1 MKKLFSNNLLDIL
14 IETTYLGI
22 IFLVPVYF
30 GFVFITENPFDLQK
44 MVLFKILLIGLIFLS
59 LVKYL
64 LIKDKGGV
72 IKMIWGF
79 LKKYWFWP
87 SVLLLFFLVSV
98 FWSINPVISF
108 WGSLDRQFGWMS
120 LANFFLFSFFLSLN
134 LLFFKNRERRIETI
148 LLTISISATL
158 ISAYAVLQFLGIDF
172 LTWNEPASITK
183 RAFSTLGQ
191 PNFLGSFLLLTL
203 ILPLYLIK
211 KNNKV
216 YSKIL
221 LGLSFGIQFLALIFS
236 GSRGAW
242 MGFLVGFLFYLGYLF
257 LKRNKRILIFGGLV
271 FIIFILALFLGTN
284 TFSQRFKSSF
294 DFSSGGASARI
305 SLWLASFDGIKKNPW
320 GYGIENQKDVLV
332 SYYEADW
339 GTFNKV
345 NVMFDRAHNIFLD
358 ILLEVG
364 IIGLIICLVFVLFI
378 FRLLFNNIKNEKNKD
393 LSLIIFISLL
403 SYLVSLFFGF
413 ATTVSALYFW
423 LFFSIIIVINFD
435 SKNLNIKLK
444 SFDYKLKIISIALFL
459 IFLIGV
465 YQQINNLKIDYYFF
479 KGKQFFYY
487 REVPS
492 AILIFSYLREESP
505 RHHQYYYKMI
515 DMIFDHYL
523 NFPDESSRFLV
534 KNEVFAINSIIEDS
548 NNDSFSYLLAE
559 AQVLA
564 IMERFDDSR
573 ALFAQVENISPNY
586 PNVYYKKAKANILEN
601 DFEEALKNYNQA
613 LNLLPE
619 ENMIEGGINL
629 RAFRDYQSLIRK
641 EINLIK

>member
-30 GFVFITENPFDLQK
+30 GFVFITENPFDFQK

-59 LVKYL
+59 LIKYL
-64 LIKDKGGV
+64 FIKDKREV
-72 IKMIWGF
+72 IKIVWDF
-79 LKKYWFWP
+79 LKKYWAWP
-87 SVLLLFFLVSV
+87 LILLLFFLISNL
-98 FWSINPVISF
+98 WSINPVISF
-108 WGSLDRQFGWMS
+108 WGSLDRQFGWVS

-148 LLTISISATL
+148 LLTISISVTL

-221 LGLSFGIQFLALIFS
+221 LGLSFGVQFLALIFS

-257 LKRNKRILIFGGLV
+257 LKRNKRVLIFGGLV

-305 SLWLASFDGIKKNPW
+305 SLWSASFDGIKKNPW
-320 GYGIENQKDVLV
+320 GYGIENQKDVLIN
-332 SYYEADW
+332 YYEANW

-345 NVMFDRAHNIFLD
+345 NVMFDRSHNIFLD

-364 IIGLIICLVFVLFI
+364 VIGLIICLVFGFFI
-378 FRLLFNNIKNEKNKD
+378 FKALLDNIKNRKNED

-459 IFLIGV
+459 ISLIGV

-479 KGKQFFYY
+479 KGKQFFYHQ
-487 REVPS
+487 EIPS
-492 AILIFSYLREESP
+492 AILIFSYLREENSKY
-505 RHHQYYYKMI
+505 HQYYYKII
-515 DMIFDHYL
+515 DLIFDNYL
-523 NFPDESSRFLV
+523 NFPDESSRFLA
-534 KNEVFAINSIIEDS
+534 KNEVYKINNIIEKK
-548 NNDSFSYLLAE
+548 NNDSFSSLLAK

-564 IMERFDDSR
+564 IIGKNNESNLIFFRLEQIAPR
-573 ALFAQVENISPNY
+573 Y
-586 PNVYYKKAKANILEN
+586 PNVYYKKAKSNILEN
-601 DFEEALKNYNQA
+601 DFNEALKNYNQA
-613 LNLLPE
+613 LNLLPK
-619 ENMIEGGINL
+619 ENMIEGDINL
-629 RAFRDYQSLIRK
+629 RAFRNYQSLIRK